1 MIESRLIKPDFD
13 DLKFEILGLR
23 GNLREE
29 KNKRK
34 RLEDRITNLEKA
46 LNRVFKG
53 KYPANPLI
61 YNLDQVCEF

>member
-1 MIESRLIKPDFD
+1 MIESRLIKPDFA
-13 DLKFEILGLR
+13 DLELEILGLR

-29 KNKRK
+29 QDKRK

-46 LNRVFKG
+46 LSRVFKG

-61 YNLDQVCEF
+61 SSLDRVCES